1 MKFPGTSLEESGQ
14 GRPWMSDDRRA
25 RGPLLLEV
33 SLPTGT
39 IRRRWVM
46 GFSVAWIRYRW
57 THPPDLGLQLS
68 PWGLAQKPKPKP
80 TLLSL
85 FVQ

>member
-1 MKFPGTSLEESGQ
+1 MGT
-14 GRPWMSDDRRA
+14 
-25 RGPLLLEV
+25 
-33 SLPTGT
+33 T
-39 IRRRWVM
+39 RRRQVT
-46 GFSVAWIRYRW
+46 GFGVAWIRYRW

-68 PWGLAQKPKPKP
+68 PWNLAQKPKPKP

>member
-1 MKFPGTSLEESGQ
+1 MGT
-14 GRPWMSDDRRA
+14 
-25 RGPLLLEV
+25 
-33 SLPTGT
+33 T
-39 IRRRWVM
+39 RRRQVT
-46 GFSVAWIRYRW
+46 GFGVAWIRYRW